1 MSKLV
6 LDLSYG
12 VTTVYNLQS
21 TWLQPLTMSPGY
33 MLCYEDDVYER
44 GVIYRSNDKKYLKD
58 VQDKI
63 MTVHSTGKSYVKL
76 Y

>member
-33 MLCYEDDVYER
+33 MLCYEDDIYER

-63 MTVHSTGKSYVKL
+63 MNAHSTGKSYVKL